1 MADNTA
7 KQVELVKIHIDNTP
21 YNMWEVEAICL
32 PDALYDL
39 LIGNI
44 KGVHEPKDP
53 DPLWKVAG
61 GNKKED
67 NM

>member
-7 KQVELVKIHIDNTP
+7 KQVELVKIHIDKP
-21 YNMWEVEAICL
+21 YYVREVEAICL

-44 KGVHEPKDP
+44 KGVREPKDP
-53 DPLWKVAG
+53 DPL
-61 GNKKED
+61 
-67 NM
+67 